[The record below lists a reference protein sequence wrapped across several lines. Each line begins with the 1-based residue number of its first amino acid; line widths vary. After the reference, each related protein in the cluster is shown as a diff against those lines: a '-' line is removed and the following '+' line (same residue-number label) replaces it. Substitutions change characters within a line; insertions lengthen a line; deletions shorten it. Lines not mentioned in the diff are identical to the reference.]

1 MGFRQEV
8 LNAESLRRED
18 PIKSGETKI
27 SLSVNE
33 VGEMGR
39 RQTGLP
45 CEERAG
51 ELPAVDAASNLNSKP
66 LVKLSKCHLWNFVFE
81 LYTSSKQF
89 ANCKAV
95 RRPLPA
101 FVM

>member
-8 LNAESLRRED
+8 LNAESLRRQD
-18 PIKSGETKI
+18 PIKGGETKI
-27 SLSVNE
+27 SLPVYE
-33 VGEMGR
+33 IGEMGG
-39 RQTGLP
+39 RQTSLP

-89 ANCKAV
+89 AYCKPLY
-95 RRPLPA
+95 RSLPA
-101 FVM
+101 FAV